1 MPLHMLEWLKILKLI
16 ITILSESVKYLELSY
31 VDDGNVKGCELGKT
45 FVATYK
51 FKSMLTT

>member
-16 ITILSESVKYLELSY
+16 ITIVSESVKYLELSY
-31 VDDGNVKGCELGKT
+31 VDGGNVKGCDLGKT